1 MSSPDELK
9 RALFALEQAVQKL
22 NDLEK
27 DVFLEVAA
35 FAKPHW
41 MVRDVGLC
49 VIVLKGSKDVTW
61 MGAKAMMADTDFL
74 RSLVEFEMSTL
85 TDTQVKHV
93 KAYISKN
100 AIELEALQA
109 ISTAGTALL
118 AWVLAII
125 DYYAVVQGKAS
136 SSVEADGAVDYTS
149 SFPYLRGGWLD
160 YSGLPEDYGGLPG
173 RALSLG
179 DDDGDDELISVC
191 CVAWA
196 PDGASIAVARANG
209 KLAFVDVTCLFGD
222 HPRTLL
228 RELRLD
234 SECLRCVAWAP
245 DGARLAAGGA
255 DKKLMILDAASGVVE
270 REVCS
275 ARASPSSH
283 EPRPVEPR

>member
-9 RALFALEQAVQKL
+9 KALLALEQAVQKL

-27 DVFLEVAA
+27 DAFLEVAA
-35 FAKPHW
+35 FAKPHA

-49 VIVLKGSKDVTW
+49 VMVLKGSKDVTW

-100 AIELEALQA
+100 AVELEALRA
-109 ISTAGTALL
+109 ISTAGTALF
-118 AWVLAII
+118 AWVLAIV
-125 DYYAVVQGKAS
+125 DYYAVAQGKAS

-149 SFPYLRGGWLD
+149 SFPLSTIPGGWQ
-160 YSGLPEDYGGLPG
+160 GEDFGGLPG
-173 RALSLG
+173 RSLSLG
-179 DDDGDDELISVC
+179 DDDGDDELITAV

-209 KLAFVDVTCLFGD
+209 KLALVDVTSLFGD
-222 HPRTLL
+222 HPRPLL
-228 RELRLD
+228 RELQLD
-234 SECLRCVAWAP
+234 SECLRSVAWSP

-255 DKKLMILDAASGVVE
+255 DKKLMIVDAASGVVE

-275 ARASPSSH
+275 ARASLSSH